1 MYAEINYV
9 LEMVYSSAYSGI
21 FGNMQFGGTVFLK
34 VK

>member
-9 LEMVYSSAYSGI
+9 LEVVYSSAYSGI
-21 FGNMQFGGTVFLK
+21 LGNTLGGTMFLK